1 MQESWPIAGLAIAG
15 LTPEPRSHYNVAD
28 RSRLRAAALSGDPV
42 AVASD
47 TTDFSNQF
55 LLAMPNMAD
64 PNFSG
69 AVVLIAEH
77 SDRGA
82 LGLVVNKP
90 TTMTI
95 GSLLERI
102 DLVAADGA
110 AIEQLVFHG
119 GPVQT
124 DRGFVLHEQGPTYNS
139 STAIGSTLM
148 LTTSRDVLEAV
159 ADGRGPGRILVTLGY
174 AGWGPGQLEAEIAQ
188 NAWLTTEV
196 DTALLFDTPADDRF
210 LAAWRR
216 LGIDPALLAPAA
228 GHA

>member
-1 MQESWPIAGLAIAG
+1 M
-15 LTPEPRSHYNVAD
+15 
-28 RSRLRAAALSGDPV
+28 
-42 AVASD
+42 ASTTV
-47 TTDFSNQF
+47 TTDLSNHF

-77 SDRGA
+77 NDRGA

-90 TTMTI
+90 TTMTL
-95 GSLLERI
+95 SALLQRI
-102 DLVAADGA
+102 DLAQGDD
-110 AIEQLVFHG
+110 EQTRTPVFYG

-124 DRGFVLHEQGPTYNS
+124 DRGFVLHQPQGEWNS
-139 STAIGSTLM
+139 TVSISPEIA

-159 ADGRGPGRILVTLGY
+159 ADGSGPPRLLVTLGY
-174 AGWGPGQLEAEIAQ
+174 AGWGPGQLEAEISQ
-188 NAWLTTEV
+188 NAWLTV
-196 DTALLFDTPADDRF
+196 QADPALLFDTPAEERF
-210 LAAWRR
+210 IHAYQM